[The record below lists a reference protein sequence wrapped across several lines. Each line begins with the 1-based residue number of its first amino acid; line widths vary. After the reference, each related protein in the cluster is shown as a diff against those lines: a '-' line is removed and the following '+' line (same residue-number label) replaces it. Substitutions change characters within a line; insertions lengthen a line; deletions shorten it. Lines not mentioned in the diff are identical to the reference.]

1 MKTKLKFAILCA
13 AIFGVLTA
21 CDKGNSITVIL
32 PSNTGGSNIPTPTPS
47 NSTISNN
54 TNSNSTMRDDYYVTV
69 DKSKTGN
76 DLLAELRKLNNTKKK
91 KTVGYK
97 NLGDYYLQTD
107 GDPDNPGNVICFY
120 SGKSVKFSGSFSGS
134 VNREHVWPNS
144 RGGSAVEGD
153 LHMTRPTLSN
163 ENGSRGNAFFV
174 ENSKSQS
181 SGWDPAMESFGQ
193 DYYRGITARIIL
205 YCVVAS
211 SSLSLIDKNNDSTGN
226 KTMGKLS
233 TLLEWNYRYDI
244 HETEIRRNDAVEKI
258 QGNRNPFI
266 DDRSYACS
274 VFKNYNS
281 STQQICAKYGY

>member
-1 MKTKLKFAILCA
+1 MKTKFKFAILCSAIIGMLA
-13 AIFGVLTA
+13 A
-21 CDKGNSITVIL
+21 CEKNNITVIL
-32 PSNTGGSNIPTPTPS
+32 PSVSGSVTPVPSINISKSTNTDHNGYY
-47 NSTISNN
+47 ISVDNN
-54 TNSNSTMRDDYYVTV
+54 
-69 DKSKTGN
+69 KTGN
-76 DLLAELRKLNNTKKK
+76 DLLAELRKLNSAKRK

-107 GDPDNPGNVICFY
+107 GDPNNPGNVICFY
-120 SGKSVKFSGSFSGS
+120 SGKSVKFSGSFSGN

-144 RGGSAVEGD
+144 RGGSAVDGD
-153 LHMTRPTLSN
+153 IHMTRPTLKN

-193 DYYRGITARIIL
+193 EYYRGITARIVF
-205 YCVVAS
+205 YCVIAS
-211 SSLSLIDKNNDSTGN
+211 SSLSLVDKNNDDSKN

-233 TLLEWNYRYDI
+233 TLLDWNYRYDI
-244 HETEIRRNDAVEKI
+244 HETEIRRNDAAEKI

-281 STQQICAKYGY
+281 STQQVCAKYGY